1 MGVTVAM
8 VTTVHP
14 FCSGVQECW
23 RDYQEWCPLRQP
35 LAATRRGRS
44 PPVRGWLA
52 LSPCRFRCPRFLQV
66 RCPACLRDARPSREG
81 QAVKP
86 KHALGALIEDT
97 IERNH
102 WTQETVAERAR
113 SNGFKMSTQNLS
125 RIKNAPLTTLVPE
138 QVRAIAAGLQLP
150 VSVVLEAALESLGFT
165 NDSSRHLGVEE
176 AAKYDHRL
184 SARDR
189 RILAA
194 VVNALLATDDEKV
207 GGERADRSAPK
218 TPAGDGPASKVH
230 DLNQPDQGDPP
241 PPPLDR
247 LAARNLGTP
256 SRGQQL
262 RDDQDRDAESPD
274 QGHSPRR

>member
-1 MGVTVAM
+1 M
-8 VTTVHP
+8 
-14 FCSGVQECW
+14 
-23 RDYQEWCPLRQP
+23 
-35 LAATRRGRS
+35 
-44 PPVRGWLA
+44 
-52 LSPCRFRCPRFLQV
+52 
-66 RCPACLRDARPSREG
+66 
-81 QAVKP
+81 KP

-194 VVNALLATDDEKV
+194 VVNALLATDDEKA
-207 GGERADRSAPK
+207 GGERADSSAPK
-218 TPAGDGPASKVH
+218 TSAGDEPASKVH
-230 DLNQPDQGDPP
+230 DLNQPH
-241 PPPLDR
+241 
-247 LAARNLGTP
+247 
-256 SRGQQL
+256 
-262 RDDQDRDAESPD
+262 QDRDMDARVAELLAGPHAARRGTPEHAERD
-274 QGHSPRR
+274 EAGEEPQVPRTQEEG